1 MGKTERHRD
10 GAKAQNGSVGAK
22 TEKKGFRNI
31 VIAQGAG
38 SSFHLPKT
46 FLDTKNVFLVLNHK
60 GNNIYKRHFASC
72 GIASLTF

>member
-22 TEKKGFRNI
+22 TNKQTKNIFRNI

-38 SSFHLPKT
+38 NLFHLPKK
-46 FLDTKNVFLVLNHK
+46 FSDTKKCVFGINYIGTTFTKGILPLVEEP
-60 GNNIYKRHFASC
+60 C
-72 GIASLTF
+72 

>member
-38 SSFHLPKT
+38 NLFHLPKK
-46 FLDTKNVFLVLNHK
+46 FSDTKKCVFGINHIGTTFTKGILPLVEEP
-60 GNNIYKRHFASC
+60 C
-72 GIASLTF
+72 